1 MTDKAL
7 RLAELE
13 GMLAKA
19 TERPWDRRGHPKY
32 GCTVW
37 SGETRINDGT
47 EVNAWNDFGLIVAA
61 VNALPDLL
69 SLIRAQQE
77 QITELAPRAAMLS
90 AVHGALMDAG
100 FAMGDIGQSEVEMVR
115 TLAESNAT
123 WERKSDE
130 AHAQIRAQQ
139 EEIERL
145 RTICTGTARAVL
157 ATPSRVLFCDN
168 CEWDEGDGELFQCP
182 SCIARQYDADEGA
195 ALTEEK

>member
-7 RLAELE
+7 RLAEELE
-13 GMLAKA
+13 KRVAVVSDKYNDERFCVLGQDEAIEAFHETVTDHWLEIERLA
-19 TERPWDRRGHPKY
+19 TD
-32 GCTVW
+32 
-37 SGETRINDGT
+37 
-47 EVNAWNDFGLIVAA
+47 AA
-61 VNALPDLL
+61 
-69 SLIRAQQE
+69 SLIRTQQE